1 MNSFRRISSLLFFAS
16 LIGALPIRAE
26 NPYSVE
32 TKPPRGFM
40 PTADQLTSPID
51 SIDPVS
57 GKFFIADRARVLRWS
72 SRAAGAPLI
81 VTRPSAIIR
90 RNVVRLAVGN
100 SLSR

>member
-1 MNSFRRISSLLFFAS
+1 MNSFRRISFLLFFAS

-57 GKFFIADRARVLRWS
+57 GKLHLSIPLASLPRGRANSGFDLIWSTTHICTISILRF
-72 SRAAGAPLI
+72 
-81 VTRPSAIIR
+81 
-90 RNVVRLAVGN
+90 
-100 SLSR
+100 